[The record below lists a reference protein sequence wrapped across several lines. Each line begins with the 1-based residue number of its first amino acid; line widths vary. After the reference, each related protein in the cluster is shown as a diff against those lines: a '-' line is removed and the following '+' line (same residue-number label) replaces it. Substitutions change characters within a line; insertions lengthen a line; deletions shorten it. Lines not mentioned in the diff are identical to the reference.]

1 MEARGYR
8 QWAKCRPEEGKDRAA
23 GVHTLPSAVIIIII
37 IIVIMMMRVTSSK
50 GAVIPRGK
58 AFSRGSS
65 SQSIVT
71 YKVVIQL
78 HYNCITIVI

>member
-1 MEARGYR
+1 MFI
-8 QWAKCRPEEGKDRAA
+8 KNF
-23 GVHTLPSAVIIIII
+23 VNINSPSATKLIVIIIIAFIVII

-71 YKVVIQL
+71 Y
-78 HYNCITIVI
+78 NCNRVAVEF